1 MFALPRLKVCFC
13 LMPVEQDHGAV
24 VGEGRFAL
32 GGKMPE
38 DQTVRLVLR
47 RHTAG
52 LGQEQAVTG
61 KKILPGDSEFSGEV
75 NRGTPKKQGRIGATW
90 VAIKDASGGLTHR
103 FLAPPSIGVMG

>member
-38 DQTVRLVLR
+38 DQTVRLVL
-47 RHTAG
+47 AG
-52 LGQEQAVTG
+52 IPPDWGR
-61 KKILPGDSEFSGEV
+61 
-75 NRGTPKKQGRIGATW
+75 NRQ
-90 VAIKDASGGLTHR
+90 
-103 FLAPPSIGVMG
+103 